1 MYVSTEDPLAATPI
15 LPTRQ
20 PQLIPLGFHAN
31 LFQISTLKVFPLIL
45 LKLTMHPLSN
55 NSQREIFLNCLNLF
69 ATCFL

>member
-55 NSQREIFLNCLNLF
+55 NS
-69 ATCFL
+69 